1 MPKQSMKMQVSLHAQ
16 NRHSLRIRYVAGVP
30 LFFAIPLHYRL
41 PQYSKYYTF
50 KDFCREA
57 AEELLMMAG
66 LVEEEM
72 SE

>member
-57 AEELLMMAG
+57 AEELLFVAG
-66 LVEEEM
+66 FIEED
-72 SE
+72 